1 MESSAQEG
9 ILDRLRQAGKA
20 VGQFIYGATVFD
32 WVRGMQQER
41 GHVER
46 LFVLI
51 TFGDIIGVPILP
63 PYYTLRLLPY
73 VVPVIEQWKR
83 SLLRERDI
91 TDLAEFITGVD

>member
-1 MESSAQEG
+1 MEASVQQI
-9 ILDRLRQAGKA
+9 ILDKLRQAGKA
-20 VGQFIYGATVFD
+20 AGQFIYGATVFE

-46 LFVLI
+46 LFVLV

-83 SLLRERDI
+83 SLLRERDM
-91 TDLAEFITGVD
+91 TDLAELINGIG